1 MLSDDV
7 EYITFVSTGASVG
20 VGVDVSDT
28 AETVEDEAAE
38 EDEAAASAAFF
49 RPLLN
54 PLEKT
59 PTIRKNRTS
68 DGSTLRFFRGF
79 PFTRSSTGSFNV
91 AQSGTRCA
99 YSGCLSTAATY
110 RMMNTFPANRNTN
123 ALIGDVQFDAWSNFL
138 TLFESHT
145 HNDSPSLEV

>member
-1 MLSDDV
+1 MPSFSASALAAARMLSDDW

-20 VGVDVSDT
+20 VGVEVSDT

-59 PTIRKNRTS
+59 PTIRKNRMKPSRIVPHPTVPLCAFLE
-68 DGSTLRFFRGF
+68 DFLLL
-79 PFTRSSTGSFNV
+79 RSSHRKF
-91 AQSGTRCA
+91 
-99 YSGCLSTAATY
+99 
-110 RMMNTFPANRNTN
+110 
-123 ALIGDVQFDAWSNFL
+123 
-138 TLFESHT
+138 
-145 HNDSPSLEV
+145 

>member
-1 MLSDDV
+1 MPSFSASALAAARMLSDDW

-20 VGVDVSDT
+20 VGVEVSDT

-38 EDEAAASAAFF
+38 EDEAEQDSA
-49 RPLLN
+49 
-54 PLEKT
+54 
-59 PTIRKNRTS
+59 TS

-91 AQSGTRCA
+91 AQSGTRRA
-99 YSGCLSTAATY
+99 YSGCLSTAATH

-145 HNDSPSLEV
+145 HNDSPFLEV